1 MTNARGDIPPP
12 LEVVRWA
19 DVISEQEAEVA
30 PDTVEEEITRL
41 SLLPGE
47 QVDIDVHR
55 DDGELGG
62 RCSVSDSSVI
72 R

>member
-1 MTNARGDIPPP
+1 LYDKRTWDIQPP

-41 SLLPGE
+41 YILMRFTKEILIGWGAT
-47 QVDIDVHR
+47 IYLN
-55 DDGELGG
+55 G
-62 RCSVSDSSVI
+62 SSTSKFKT
-72 R
+72 